1 MTMAQSQDNSTITI
15 RAERIVDGLGGR
27 PLEGSALL
35 IQGSRIEGI
44 VGVGEAPSTTI
55 HDYPGCTVLPGLIDC
70 HTHTTMPGNGR
81 TGEDVN
87 GESDEPRL
95 ARARDNIRGALETGC
110 TTLCDN
116 GAWNQ
121 IGFTLKREVQEGVII
136 GADVLVCGNPITIM
150 RGHCWF
156 MGGEVEGVDGAREK
170 ARYFLDQ
177 GGDFLKIMTT
187 GGSTLGTKPY
197 SSAFSSEQLEAI
209 VEEARNR
216 DKYTV
221 GHARCKAGISM
232 ATEAG
237 FNMIAHCV
245 FADPDENYS
254 FDPALGQRMA
264 DKGVWN
270 NPTLHIWRSRVV
282 ELKAKAETQ
291 ELNDEELQQ
300 IEQGERVFRERTDEC
315 GRLLEMGVGF
325 VAGSDCGWGVY
336 PFEHAVAWE
345 ADALVSVGFTPMQAI
360 QASTSEAAKAIRISD
375 RVGSLEQDKQA
386 DILVVKGN
394 PLEDIGALMNVV
406 QVYKAGRPVLEP
418 AAASS

>member
-1 MTMAQSQDNSTITI
+1 MTQSQDNPIITV
-15 RAERIVDGLGGR
+15 RAKRLIDGLGGR
-27 PLEGSALL
+27 PLEGSAVL
-35 IQGSRIEGI
+35 IQGDRIERI

-87 GESDEPRL
+87 GESDDTRL
-95 ARARDNIRGALETGC
+95 ARARDNIRAALETGC

-121 IGFTLKREVQEGVII
+121 IGFALKQEVQEGVIS

-177 GGDFLKIMTT
+177 GADFLKTMTT

-197 SSAFSSEQLEAI
+197 SSAFSLKQLDAI
-209 VEEARNR
+209 VEEAQKR
-216 DKYTV
+216 DRYTV

-237 FNMIAHCV
+237 FDMVAHCV
-245 FADPDENYS
+245 FADPDEKYS
-254 FDPALGQRMA
+254 FDPELGQRMA

-291 ELNDEELQQ
+291 ELDDMELNQ
-300 IEQGERVFRERTDEC
+300 IQQGERVFRERTDEC
-315 GRLLEMGVGF
+315 GRLLAMGVRF

-336 PFEHAVAWE
+336 PFENAVAWE
-345 ADALVSVGFTPMQAI
+345 ADALVSAGLTPMQAI
-360 QASTSEAAKAIRISD
+360 LASTSEAAKAIRISH
-375 RVGSLEQDKQA
+375 RVGSLERDKQA
-386 DILVVKGN
+386 DILVVRGD
-394 PLEDIGALMNVV
+394 PLEDIGALRNVV

-418 AAASS
+418 ATASS

>member
-1 MTMAQSQDNSTITI
+1 MTQSNDGSVITI
-15 RAERIVDGLGGR
+15 RAKRVIDGLGGKPR
-27 PLEGSALL
+27 EGSAVLV
-35 IQGSRIEGI
+35 QGSRIEDI
-44 VGVGEAPSTTI
+44 VGIGEAPAATV
-55 HDYPGCTVLPGLIDC
+55 HDYSDCTVLPGLIDC
-70 HTHTTMPGNGR
+70 HTHTNMPGNGR
-81 TGEDVN
+81 TGEDVD
-87 GESDEPRL
+87 GESDKMRL
-95 ARARDNIRGALETGC
+95 ARARENIRAALETGC

-116 GAWNQ
+116 GAWNRT
-121 IGFTLKREVQEGVII
+121 GFDLKREVQEGTIT

-177 GGDFLKIMTT
+177 GADFLKTMTT

-197 SSAFSSEQLEAI
+197 AAAFRPEQLEAI
-209 VEEARNR
+209 VEEAGKR
-216 DKYTV
+216 DRYTV

-232 ATEAG
+232 ATDAG

-245 FADPDENYS
+245 FADPDEKYN
-254 FDPALGQRMA
+254 FDPELGQRMA

-282 ELKAKAETQ
+282 ELKAIAETR
-291 ELNDEELQQ
+291 ELDAAELEQ
-300 IEQGERVFRERTDEC
+300 IEQGERAFRERTDEC

-345 ADALVSVGFTPMQAI
+345 ADALVTAGLTPMQAI
-360 QASTSEAAKAIRISD
+360 LASTSDAAKAIRISR
-375 RVGSLEQDKQA
+375 RVGSLARDKQA
-386 DILVVKGN
+386 DMLVVQGD
-394 PLEDIGALMNVV
+394 PSEDIGALRNVV
-406 QVYKAGRPVLEP
+406 QVYKAGRPVLDP
-418 AAASS
+418 ATASS